1 MHPAFTDSQN
11 GWGRKGILEFLL
23 SNPLAQAFLA
33 SSCQNSSAWLW
44 EWFLQKCASA
54 PSYSSTYTCGKVSST
69 GMKYVHRNL
78 SKEHMWFLKSP
89 ANTISVGVNLAALQ
103 EIKEKPMQYGKTWE
117 GEDSVSFWIQ
127 TTFSG
132 FLTASC
138 YWVSDSVTSLC
149 WGIATLEGSYQH
161 LWCKAEDGKSPFN
174 YEMHI
179 QPEHTWN
186 VYILRKTIQLSHS
199 ISRADWQG
207 NFSLIKNFD
216 ETGMSAL
223 VHAALTGTGS
233 SLNQVPHDVF
243 RGKEENVS
251 WNLSRDLA
259 CILEHISCYEN
270 CWNTFKWASHNCPW
284 ELSCQLE
291 VTQAEPPKVEKPE
304 IGRGGWGRGK

>member
-1 MHPAFTDSQN
+1 
-11 GWGRKGILEFLL
+11 
-23 SNPLAQAFLA
+23 
-33 SSCQNSSAWLW
+33 
-44 EWFLQKCASA
+44 
-54 PSYSSTYTCGKVSST
+54 
-69 GMKYVHRNL
+69 
-78 SKEHMWFLKSP
+78 
-89 ANTISVGVNLAALQ
+89 
-103 EIKEKPMQYGKTWE
+103 
-117 GEDSVSFWIQ
+117 
-127 TTFSG
+127 
-132 FLTASC
+132 
-138 YWVSDSVTSLC
+138 
-149 WGIATLEGSYQH
+149 
-161 LWCKAEDGKSPFN
+161 
-174 YEMHI
+174 MHI

-291 VTQAEPPKVEKPE
+291 VTQTEPPKVEKPE
-304 IGRGGWGRGK
+304 IGRGGEGGASNLGILSVIRNGSLVPTAWSSYNLFSAIVTDPGRYSG